1 MSRRLLVDKIRS
13 GTVIDHIEAGRAL
26 DVLRILGISGKEGF
40 LVAVVM
46 NVDSKKL
53 GKKDIV
59 KVEGLELSREQVDL
73 IALIS
78 PRATINIVRD
88 YEVVTKYRV
97 TVPSR
102 VRGLLRCVNP
112 NCITNQPREPL
123 ETSFTVRGPEPLVL
137 VCDYCGSRLTRDD
150 VVRQLVGPGV

>member
-46 NVDSKKL
+46 NVDSRKL

-59 KVEGLELSREQVDL
+59 KVEGLELSREHVDL

-78 PRATINIVRD
+78 PRATINIIRD

-137 VCDYCGSRLTRDD
+137 VCDYCGSRLTGDD